1 MVTDPISDLIIR
13 IQNASRAKKESMSL
27 PFSQMKF
34 AIAQVLEQEGYIAA
48 VDKKSK
54 KEGKLTLSLAY
65 KNGSP
70 VVTGVKRISK
80 PSRRVYMSV
89 HDVKPVKRGYG
100 LLVLSTPA
108 GVMSGKQAKIKH
120 VGGEALFEI
129 W

>member
-1 MVTDPISDLIIR
+1 
-13 IQNASRAKKESMSL
+13 
-27 PFSQMKF
+27 MKL
-34 AIAQVLEQEGYIAA
+34 AIAEVLQQEGYIAA

-65 KNGSP
+65 KNGAS
-70 VVTGVKRISK
+70 VVQGVKRISK
-80 PSRRVYMSV
+80 PSRRVYFSV